1 MSLSVPPR
9 LRHSQRYIH
18 SLDIVLKLTA
28 FLRIPVVADQHLLAL
43 RPEQRRPVD
52 GVVEAQPAVVE
63 DVDVAGADL
72 VQRLE
77 LQGGDPTLLQDQ
89 QRYTAAA
96 AGEGGG
102 DLHEGREERR
112 IFKKFEGHQ
121 KRRADM
127 WKEETKRPKGEVRSK
142 AIRSRPL
149 VTTDL

>member
-28 FLRIPVVADQHLLAL
+28 FLRVPVVADQHLLAL

-96 AGEGGG
+96 AGGGG
-102 DLHEGREERR
+102 GEIYMRGARRGGFLKSLRDIRRGGQTCGRR
-112 IFKKFEGHQ
+112 
-121 KRRADM
+121 
-127 WKEETKRPKGEVRSK
+127 KGEVRSK